1 MPKGRPRKFD
11 TDKAVAQ
18 AMLVFW
24 KKGYEGTTIGDL
36 TAAMC
41 ISRPSLYA
49 AFGNKEGLFKQALDH
64 YRNDPAS
71 YVNRALAE
79 PTARE
84 AFAALLEGVISLVT
98 DPERPGGCLFV
109 CGALASSEESESIR
123 DEVAARRIAGEND
136 ILVRF
141 RRASAEG
148 DLPPDADPKI
158 LAKLAATLLWGL
170 SVQAVNGATPDEL
183 RRVAEIAIDAFPTN
197 K

>member
-11 TDKAVAQ
+11 TDKAVEQ

-24 KKGYEGTTIGDL
+24 KKGYEGTSIDDL
-36 TAAMC
+36 TEAMG

-49 AFGNKEGLFKQALDH
+49 AFGNKEGIFKRSLDH

-71 YVNRALAE
+71 YVNRALE
-79 PTARE
+79 KPTARE

-109 CGALASSEESESIR
+109 CGALAASESSESIR
-123 DEVAARRIAGEND
+123 DEVASRRIAGEND
-136 ILVRF
+136 ILSRF
-141 RRASAEG
+141 RRAAAEG
-148 DLPPDADPKI
+148 DLPPDADPTT

-183 RRVAEIAIDAFPTN
+183 RRVAQIAINAFPV
-197 K
+197 KQ